1 MITTSRAWTFL
12 TQINV
17 ADRGGRSSFGR
28 TAGAGMRIPKRR
40 RASLLSIIALR
51 LCVAASV
58 CLVTEDAMATGDV
71 TTLSLTCAAA
81 DLRFMTLIEAHGEA
95 QDVAAEILVRSFLT
109 VLKARKACNEGQV
122 EAGIKLYESIPL
134 GPGISRGQ

>member
-1 MITTSRAWTFL
+1 
-12 TQINV
+12 
-17 ADRGGRSSFGR
+17 
-28 TAGAGMRIPKRR
+28 MRIPKRR